1 MIWGFTL
8 RVFDYGDRVF
18 AALRRAFLVCV
29 NENSFGISFLRTDP
43 PFTAALRYN
52 GRKIGCRVS

>member
-1 MIWGFTL
+1 ML
-8 RVFDYGDRVF
+8 GDRVF

-43 PFTAALRYN
+43 PFTQGLADRTEESCGEA
-52 GRKIGCRVS
+52 

>member
-29 NENSFGISFLRTDP
+29 NVNSFGISFLRTDP
-43 PFTAALRYN
+43 PFTLT
-52 GRKIGCRVS
+52 